1 MMDEATFETI
11 FRQNF
16 EVLINIANTVVKD
29 RDVAKDIVQQ
39 VFYKLWQNR
48 EDVNIK
54 SMKSYLHRAAINT
67 ALNHIDKH
75 KRLVH
80 VDNDQLIRNEEV
92 EVDIGGLDLDEHDM
106 NGMVASAI
114 NDLPPRCKLVF
125 TLSRFEGLD
134 NKEIAE
140 YMETSTKTVE
150 NQMGKALK
158 ALREKLQPLLVR
170 HLISLSGIIYLI
182 NLWDGW
188 VYLIV
193 GLS

>member
-114 NDLPPRCKLVF
+114 NDLPPRCELVF